1 MKLDNVAD
9 VYPLSPMQQGMLFHS
24 ISEPGSGV
32 YIDQVAVTLDGEI
45 SQQKLSDSI
54 QTVAHR
60 HSVLRTIFVW
70 DGVEQQTV
78 SVRSY

>member
-9 VYPLSPMQQGMLFHS
+9 VYSLSPMQQGMLFHT

-32 YIDQVAVTLDGEI
+32 YVDQVAVTLDGEV

-54 QTVAHR
+54 QFVTRR
-60 HSVLRTIFVW
+60 HSAL
-70 DGVEQQTV
+70 
-78 SVRSY
+78 